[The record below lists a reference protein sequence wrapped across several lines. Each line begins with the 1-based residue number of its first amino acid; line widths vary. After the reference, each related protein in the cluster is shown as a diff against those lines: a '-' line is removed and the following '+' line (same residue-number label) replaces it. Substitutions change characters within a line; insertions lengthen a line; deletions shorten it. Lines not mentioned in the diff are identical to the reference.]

1 MAIAFPSEYRQLTW
15 WALFL
20 ILDITSLERNS
31 LGGKKWVFLILPV
44 RLLGGCNPGSRGR
57 MESMPWILRL
67 GLALGHAHMILPPEY
82 CLFVF
87 HIDFHVKMLYVLQM
101 DMFAS
106 TFLIKIGNEDNQIL
120 RLWYKESLHG
130 FFCPSWLHFFSLS
143 MIEVAVSNN
152 ARLCEGEVESE
163 DLDYSSSPTHF
174 SSQAGNLSRSR
185 QDFTF
190 STLYSSMLTTTSS
203 SHLISSPPMPPKPS
217 PQATSAVRGA
227 IPEKHHFFGAFPKFE
242 NEGATK
248 HHHHHRTVVHI
259 QPYTFSYRNA
269 LLRPQKNAQ
278 KSPIRDNT
286 EKAWVLYLDLKS
298 QIKVFFA
305 WTTYT

>member
-1 MAIAFPSEYRQLTW
+1 
-15 WALFL
+15 
-20 ILDITSLERNS
+20 
-31 LGGKKWVFLILPV
+31 
-44 RLLGGCNPGSRGR
+44 
-57 MESMPWILRL
+57 
-67 GLALGHAHMILPPEY
+67 
-82 CLFVF
+82 
-87 HIDFHVKMLYVLQM
+87 
-101 DMFAS
+101 
-106 TFLIKIGNEDNQIL
+106 
-120 RLWYKESLHG
+120 
-130 FFCPSWLHFFSLS
+130 

-152 ARLCEGEVESE
+152 ARLCWGEVESE

-269 LLRPQKNAQ
+269 LLRPQKKMPKNRQ
-278 KSPIRDNT
+278 LGIIQNKLGYFI
-286 EKAWVLYLDLKS
+286 
-298 QIKVFFA
+298 
-305 WTTYT
+305 WT

>member
-44 RLLGGCNPGSRGR
+44 RLLGACNPGSRGR

-67 GLALGHAHMILPPEY
+67 GLALGHVHMILPPEY

-120 RLWYKESLHG
+120 RL
-130 FFCPSWLHFFSLS
+130 
-143 MIEVAVSNN
+143 
-152 ARLCEGEVESE
+152 
-163 DLDYSSSPTHF
+163 
-174 SSQAGNLSRSR
+174 
-185 QDFTF
+185 
-190 STLYSSMLTTTSS
+190 
-203 SHLISSPPMPPKPS
+203 
-217 PQATSAVRGA
+217 
-227 IPEKHHFFGAFPKFE
+227 
-242 NEGATK
+242 
-248 HHHHHRTVVHI
+248 
-259 QPYTFSYRNA
+259 
-269 LLRPQKNAQ
+269 
-278 KSPIRDNT
+278 
-286 EKAWVLYLDLKS
+286 
-298 QIKVFFA
+298 
-305 WTTYT
+305 